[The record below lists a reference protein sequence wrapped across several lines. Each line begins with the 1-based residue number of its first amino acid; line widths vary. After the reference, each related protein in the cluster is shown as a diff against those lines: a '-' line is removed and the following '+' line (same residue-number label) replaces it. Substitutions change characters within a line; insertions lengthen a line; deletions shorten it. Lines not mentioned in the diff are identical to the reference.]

1 LIRRALLLVL
11 LSIGLVA
18 VPASATEP
26 KQPASPEQIIAYHDS
41 GQWDKDI
48 QASVDKAKTTLD
60 KALAKKVKK
69 PAIVFDID
77 DTLLSAYNCA
87 KPDNFQ
93 RGPIAV
99 CVVTGK
105 QTKIKQTV
113 ALYKYAQK
121 KKVAVFLITARPE
134 NLRTQTIGHL
144 KAAGLTGYK
153 GLSLRPTNDPNTST
167 QVPYKSGERKKIQGK
182 GYTIVANLGDQ
193 KSDLAGGFG
202 KGYKIPNPM
211 YTTP

>member
-1 LIRRALLLVL
+1 MRRALLLVPVLVGL
-11 LSIGLVA
+11 LAGPSL
-18 VPASATEP
+18 ATEP
-26 KQPASPEQIIAYHDS
+26 KQPATPEQINAYYDS
-41 GQWDKDI
+41 GQWGKDTTAI
-48 QASVDKAKTTLD
+48 VDKARVTLD
-60 KALAKKVKK
+60 KALKNKVKK
-69 PAIVFDID
+69 PALTFDID
-77 DTLLSAYNCA
+77 DTLLSAYSCA
-87 KPDNFQ
+87 KPDDFT
-93 RGPIAV
+93 RSAIAV

-134 NLRTQTIGHL
+134 NLRVQTVGHL

-153 GLSLRPTNDPNTST
+153 GLSLRPIDDPSTST

-202 KGYKIPNPM
+202 KGFKIPNPM
-211 YTTP
+211 YTSP